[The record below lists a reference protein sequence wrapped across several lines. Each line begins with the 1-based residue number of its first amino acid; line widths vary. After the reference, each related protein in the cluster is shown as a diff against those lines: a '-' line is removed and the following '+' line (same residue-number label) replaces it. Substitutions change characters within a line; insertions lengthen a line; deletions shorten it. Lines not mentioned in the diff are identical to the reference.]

1 MSLINVGFKY
11 GVDISYKLVKL
22 GGCNPKEFPEEE
34 PIVRENVHDKTILL
48 DDLHPGSEYEVTGNK
63 QWCEGLRTF
72 QFSHCSKTSQ
82 FTRQH

>member
-63 QWCEGLRTF
+63 Q
-72 QFSHCSKTSQ
+72 
-82 FTRQH
+82 